1 MPIFAATSKLNMKH
15 TSKLLLVVILLFAS
29 VQHASAQESKKA
41 TSPVRFLVGGAL
53 ELGGDEVAKVYFTNG
68 NDQSVKA
75 GQGGSIFIGGELA
88 IPSVERLLLQAT
100 VGFKYVTTAADNA
113 HIRLTRFP
121 IHLTANFLAT
131 QKLRI
136 GAGLAMHRGIRF
148 SADGIGPDMS
158 FEGASGPRFEVAYG
172 VVGLTYT
179 AMTYKDQLKNSYSA
193 NAIGLALTVPIPKR

>member
-1 MPIFAATSKLNMKH
+1 MRNNYKP
-15 TSKLLLVVILLFAS
+15 LLVAILLFTGFHHS
-29 VQHASAQESKKA
+29 FAQGSTK
-41 TSPVRFLVGGAL
+41 TNSPIRLLVGGAL

-75 GQGGSIFIGGELA
+75 GQGGSIFVGGELA
-88 IPSVERLLLQAT
+88 FPSVERLLIHAT
-100 VGFKYVTTAADNA
+100 VGFKYVTTAADNV

-121 IHLTANFLAT
+121 VHLTANFLAT

-136 GAGLAMHRGIRF
+136 GAGLAMHRGIKF
-148 SADGIGPDMS
+148 SADGIGPDMT
-158 FEGASGPRFEVAYG
+158 FDGASGPRFEIAYG